1 MREAFL
7 TENELKWVITVT
19 ANGQTNVV
27 TLGIRFWE
35 QDGLTHYEFYAANGL
50 MEYDAGIAYTTDF
63 GYADSVYAEV
73 YLNMVSGTNVINM
86 FKGTFEGEVLSE
98 TAQHVDAEPIPE
110 EALES
115 ILENLIR
122 QILGEARQIER
133 RYF

>member
-1 MREAFL
+1 MM
-7 TENELKWVITVT
+7 I
-19 ANGQTNVV
+19 
-27 TLGIRFWE
+27 TLGIE
-35 QDGLTHYEFYAANGL
+35 GTAHTLGVGIVDS
-50 MEYDAGIAYTTDF
+50 DAKVLA
-63 GYADSVYAEV
+63 
-73 YLNMVSGTNVINM
+73 NVINM